1 MRYYGWGRCKIGCS
15 VGAAKSAARHVS
27 NTTCAVEW
35 YHDLGSPRGRA
46 KAAFSIAPER
56 TELLPMKNGNV
67 PPLCHSDGRASG
79 VEESTTLDNEPPQ
92 DKPSYLGRFL
102 DSLRSLGMT
111 CTMGSTSA
119 PIVSTTYN
127 AAPPL
132 IHRLRA
138 VPLPR
143 WGRSFWSFPGAFPTS
158 FNGRTEMTNVGPPN
172 NCQLS
177 IVHCQFGDNCP
188 LSTVN
193 SPRVPANRTTAA
205 DTASFPGLPDPC
217 GPIG

>member
-1 MRYYGWGRCKIGCS
+1 MRIQWTFSFKKRRKALS
-15 VGAAKSAARHVS
+15 VSAAPSQLSQRES
-27 NTTCAVEW
+27 Q
-35 YHDLGSPRGRA
+35 GRVFDSTR
-46 KAAFSIAPER
+46 KDGTVTDEKR
-56 TELLPMKNGNV
+56 KR
-67 PPLCHSDGRASG
+67 PPLCHSDGHASG

-143 WGRSFWSFPGAFPTS
+143 WGRPFWSFPGAFHTS

-172 NCQLS
+172 NC
-177 IVHCQFGDNCP
+177 P
-188 LSTVN
+188 LSNWT
-193 SPRVPANRTTAA
+193 
-205 DTASFPGLPDPC
+205 
-217 GPIG
+217 